1 MRNKSF
7 ANIIEMIMV
16 VIVLYAAFSIFFPGF
31 SYKNNWSKALLLLTA
46 RDVVVASD
54 RIGKLYNY
62 SFNQG
67 ALQDFLI
74 NSISNE
80 SIISWSDTDGAI
92 KSQIIIACNC
102 TSTTM
107 VNLNTWMNGLNI
119 NGRQITTTQCY
130 TNLEAINPC
139 VVSSDV
145 LIIWG
150 EKNLSNPV
158 YKNTI
163 QQYLKGDGG
172 IVEVADFK
180 SPLNQIQNDI
190 FDLNDSGSWASP
202 DYDIVIKPTT
212 ADATTYQAYK
222 IYTNGLKGNS
232 SFSEFCKLPSI
243 ANKKIVPSDGD
254 ISKIL
259 AKVNTEGGQPTN
271 ATCAI
276 FNSTKIAWISDFTDT
291 TFDAN
296 HTKMLTSI
304 ILAASNKRPSTSSI
318 PSTSI
323 GYIIPYINVKNADM
337 FEVYKFD
344 LGLGYPY

>member
-1 MRNKSF
+1 M
-7 ANIIEMIMV
+7 IEMIMV
-16 VIVLYAAFSIFFPGF
+16 VIVLYIAFSIFFPGF
-31 SYKNNWSKALLLLTA
+31 SYKNKWSEALLLLTA
-46 RDVVVASD
+46 RDIVVTSD
-54 RIGKLYNY
+54 RIDKLYDY

-92 KSQIIIACNC
+92 KSRVVIACNC
-102 TSTTM
+102 TNQQM

-130 TNLEAINPC
+130 TNLETINPC
-139 VVSSDV
+139 MVSSDV

-150 EKNLSNPV
+150 EKDLSNTI
-158 YKNTI
+158 YSNTL

-172 IVEVADFK
+172 IVEIADFK

-190 FDLNDSGSWASP
+190 FDLGDGGSWSSP

-232 SFSEFCKLPSI
+232 SLSEFCKLPSI
-243 ANKKIVPSDGD
+243 ANKKVVPADDDS
-254 ISKIL
+254 SKIL
-259 AKVNTEGGQPTN
+259 VKINKEGGQATR

-276 FNSTKIAWISDFTDT
+276 FNSTRIAWISDFTDT

-296 HTKMLTSI
+296 HTKMLISI
-304 ILAASNKRPSTSSI
+304 LLATSNKRPSTSSI
-318 PSTSI
+318 PSVSI
-323 GYIIPYINVKNADM
+323 GYMTPYINVKNADM
-337 FEVYKFD
+337 YEVYKFD

>member
-16 VIVLYAAFSIFFPGF
+16 VIVLYIAFSIFFPGF
-31 SYKNNWSKALLLLTA
+31 SYKNKWNEALLFLNA
-46 RDVVVASD
+46 RDIIVTSD
-54 RIGKLYNY
+54 RIGRLYDY

-80 SIISWSDTDGAI
+80 SLISWSDTDGAV
-92 KSQIIIACNC
+92 KNQIVMACNC
-102 TSTTM
+102 TNQQM
-107 VNLNTWMNGLNI
+107 VNLNTWMNGLSI
-119 NGRQITTTQCY
+119 NGRQITITQCY
-130 TNLEAINPC
+130 TNLDAINPC
-139 VVSSDV
+139 MIGSDV

-150 EKNLSNPV
+150 EKDLSNPV
-158 YKNTI
+158 YSNTL
-163 QQYLKGDGG
+163 QQYLRGDGG

-190 FDLNDSGSWASP
+190 FDLGDGGSWASP
-202 DYDIVIKPTT
+202 DYDIVLKPAT
-212 ADATTYQAYK
+212 ASTTTYQAYK
-222 IYTNGLKGNS
+222 IYTRGLKGNDTL
-232 SFSEFCKLPSI
+232 SEFCKLPSI
-243 ANKKIVPSDGD
+243 ANKKVVPADD
-254 ISKIL
+254 DNNKIL
-259 AKVNTEGGQPTN
+259 VKINKEGGSASR

-276 FNSTKIAWISDFTDT
+276 FNSTRIAWISDFTDT

-304 ILAASNKRPSTSSI
+304 ILAASSKKPSASSI
-318 PSTSI
+318 PSMSVGFMT
-323 GYIIPYINVKNADM
+323 PYINVKNADM
-337 FEVYKFD
+337 YEVYRFD